1 MESLLDFT
9 ARGPHAVGLRTLELP
24 APDAGGRVLPTD
36 LWYPAQAPAESEGRG
51 SAEHPF
57 HQPHEAWPDAPALPG
72 PFPLLVFSH
81 GNSGIRQQST
91 FLTTHLASWGIG
103 VVAPDHTGNTF
114 PEMANLRDDEERKQ
128 VHLDARARRPNDALA
143 VLEAALAG
151 RFEAGEFDASRIG
164 AMGHS
169 FGGWTASK
177 LPALDERIRAVCGLA
192 PASEAFVGRKA
203 YADGELPFARKIP
216 ALIIAGIDD
225 VLVDLDASVKPFFDR
240 LDAPRAL
247 VGVEAADHFH
257 FCDGVELLHRIHIA
271 NPRPN
276 ATRPALPFAQT
287 LEEARMHRLLQA
299 VVTTFFTRSLRVD
312 ATPDETSWL
321 NPTALRELDAAAI
334 RLDDAV

>member
-1 MESLLDFT
+1 MENLLGFA

-24 APDAGGRVLPTD
+24 APDGGGRVLPTD
-36 LWYPAQAPAESEGRG
+36 LWYPAQTSPENEGRG

-57 HQPHEAWPDAPALPG
+57 HQLHEAWPDAPALPG
-72 PFPLLVFSH
+72 SFPLLVFSH

-91 FLTTHLASWGIG
+91 FLTTHLASWGVG

-114 PEMANLRDDEERKQ
+114 PEMANLRDEEERKQ
-128 VHLDARARRPNDALA
+128 VHLDARARRPGDALA
-143 VLEAALAG
+143 ALDAALSG
-151 RFEAGEFDASRIG
+151 CFEVAEFDASRVG

-169 FGGWTASK
+169 FGGWTTSK
-177 LPALDERIRAVCGLA
+177 LPALDERIRSICGLA

-216 ALIIAGIDD
+216 TLIIAGIDD
-225 VLVDLDASVKPFFDR
+225 VLVDLAASVKPFFDR
-240 LDAPRAL
+240 LDPPRAL
-247 VGVEAADHFH
+247 VGVEGADHFH

-276 ATRPALPFAQT
+276 ATRPTLPFAQT
-287 LEEARMHRLLQA
+287 LQEARVHRLLRA
-299 VVTTFFTRSLRVD
+299 VVTTFFLRNLRDD
-312 ATPDETSWL
+312 ATADETNWL
-321 NPTALRELDAAAI
+321 NPAALRELDTAAI